1 MMPEEDF
8 APKMSR
14 CRPCDAEYS
23 RERRALAA
31 GRKVVQQRA
40 VPLGLEFSAF
50 MAVCASGGGNANAPT
65 IVRSVSIETINHMFT
80 T

>member
-1 MMPEEDF
+1 MVPDEDF

-14 CRPCDAEYS
+14 CRSCDAEYS
-23 RERRALAA
+23 RQRRALAA
-31 GRKVVQQRA
+31 GRKVVEQRA

-65 IVRSVSIETINHMFT
+65 IVRSVSIETINRTFT
-80 T
+80 